1 MRKPKIK
8 LRNKWSRRH
17 AKKAIPLFAS
27 FFLAHSPVPA
37 GNTTHKQNATV
48 VAPNTES
55 LKFIQFELE
64 IYDLYEQMGLE
75 QAGLSLEVFNQAMVG
90 YLNLLND
97 GNLSNTKILTIA
109 DFDQSS
115 TEKRFWVLD
124 LDAKKILHQ
133 SLVAH
138 GKNSGSEMAEQFSNV
153 PQSEMSSVGFYVTQD
168 TYQGR
173 HGLSLKLAGMD
184 DEFNKNAY
192 DRNIVVHGAE
202 YVSEDFIKQHGRL
215 GRSQGCPALP
225 MENHKEIIADIQG
238 GSCLFLHASNAKY
251 TSNLLDT
258 EVAMNT
264 FFTKALPVYAYNQM
278 VVQQ

>member
-1 MRKPKIK
+1 MKNSKIR
-8 LRNKWSRRH
+8 LRAKWGRRH

-37 GNTTHKQNATV
+37 GSTTHKQNAAV
-48 VAPNTES
+48 VAPSTVA

-64 IYDLYEQMGLE
+64 VYDLYEQIGLQ

-90 YLNLLND
+90 YLNLLHA
-97 GNLSNTKILTIA
+97 GELTNTRTLTIA
-109 DFDQSS
+109 DFDKSS
-115 TEKRFWVLD
+115 SEERFWVID
-124 LDAKKILHQ
+124 LENKTILHQ

-138 GKNSGSEMAEQFSNV
+138 GKNSGENMAEDFSNV
-153 PQSEMSSVGFYVTQD
+153 IQSEKSSLGFFVTQN

-184 DEFNKNAY
+184 EEFNKNAY

-202 YVSEDFIKQHGRL
+202 YVSEDFVKQHGRL

-225 MENHKEIIADIQG
+225 MKNHKEIIQDIKD
-238 GSCLFLHASNAKY
+238 GSVLYLHASNADYK
-251 TSNLLDT
+251 SKLLDT
-258 EVAMNT
+258 EIAMNA
-264 FFTKALPVYAYNQM
+264 FFKEAIPVYAYN
-278 VVQQ
+278 

>member
-1 MRKPKIK
+1 MKKSRIR
-8 LRNKWSRRH
+8 LRNKWGRRQ

-48 VAPNTES
+48 VAPNVEA

-64 IYDLYEQMGLE
+64 IYDLYEQIGLQE
-75 QAGLSLEVFNQAMVG
+75 AGLSLEVFNQAMVG
-90 YLNLLND
+90 YLNLLEKGDLANP
-97 GNLSNTKILTIA
+97 GVLTIA

-115 TEKRFWVLD
+115 VEKRFWVLD
-124 LDAKKILHQ
+124 LEAKKILHQ

-138 GKNSGSEMAEQFSNV
+138 GKNSGLEMAEQFSNV
-153 PQSEMSSVGFYVTQD
+153 VQSEKSSLGFYVTKD
-168 TYQGR
+168 TYQGK
-173 HGLSLKLAGMD
+173 HGLSLKLEGMD
-184 DEFNKNAY
+184 EEFNKNAY

-202 YVSEDFIKQHGRL
+202 YVSESFVKQHGRL

-225 MENHKEIIADIQG
+225 MENHQEIIDAIKG
-238 GSCLFLHASNAKY
+238 GSCLYLHASKADYK
-251 TSNLLDT
+251 SNLLDT

-264 FFTKALPVYAYNQM
+264 FYTKAQPAYAYN
-278 VVQQ
+278 